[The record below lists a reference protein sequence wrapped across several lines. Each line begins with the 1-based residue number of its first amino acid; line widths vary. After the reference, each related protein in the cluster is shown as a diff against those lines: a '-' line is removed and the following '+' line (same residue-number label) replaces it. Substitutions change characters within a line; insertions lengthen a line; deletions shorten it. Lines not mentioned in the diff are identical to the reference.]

1 MFISLSKDMIKD
13 TYDQSDKL
21 WEGPKDKNS
30 VTIELGCAISRV

>member
-30 VTIELGCAISRV
+30 VAIELGCAISRV